1 MAALVLTS
9 ALLRRWLGAE
19 PWLGKGQFRD
29 LGNLLLAFAIAMTYF
44 MYSQALPI
52 WYENLPPEIVFA
64 LPRVHL
70 QPWVTLSWVLLF
82 TCYLGVFAC
91 LVLREVKER
100 PVLLGGVAVLA
111 LAGMWLERYLLVV
124 PSLVPKA
131 PPFPVV
137 ELLIGLGFLGLL
149 VLTVLP
155 ALARRPVVSELD
167 LALKAEQE
175 VWL

>member
-1 MAALVLTS
+1 V
-9 ALLRRWLGAE
+9 
-19 PWLGKGQFRD
+19 
-29 LGNLLLAFAIAMTYF
+29 I
-44 MYSQALPI
+44 
-52 WYENLPPEIVFA
+52 
-64 LPRVHL
+64 
-70 QPWVTLSWVLLF
+70 
-82 TCYLGVFAC
+82 
-91 LVLREVKER
+91 REVKER

-131 PPFPVV
+131 PPSPVV

-155 ALARRPVVSELD
+155 ALTRRPVVSELD

-175 VWL
+175 AWL